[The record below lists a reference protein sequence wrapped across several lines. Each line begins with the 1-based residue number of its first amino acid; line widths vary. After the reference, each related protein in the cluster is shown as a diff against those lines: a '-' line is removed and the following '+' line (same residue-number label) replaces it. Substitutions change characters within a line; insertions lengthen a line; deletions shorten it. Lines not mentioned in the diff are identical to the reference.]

1 LFPPSGLEA
10 ILSSVLERRED
21 RARRP
26 GGHLPK
32 SPFSD
37 YSQIMKANQIEVVR
51 RFNRA
56 VTQRIGALDDAYL
69 SRGRSLGLSRLL
81 WEIESDGSEVRLLRA
96 RLGLDSGYFSRQLRR
111 LEADRLV
118 ITDPDDC
125 DRRVRKVRLTRK
137 GLAERAVLDS
147 SSNELAA
154 SILTPLTERQRDRLV
169 TAMADVERLI
179 LVSQVRVEIIDPR
192 DIDAR
197 YCLRSYFE
205 ELGNRFDTGFDPA
218 QSISASD
225 EEMTLPNGLLLVANL
240 LGAAVGCGALKLHID
255 TQIAEIKRMWVASDV
270 RGLGLGRRLL
280 ERLSAEAASRGMVI
294 LRLETNRSLSEAKHL
309 YERAGFVEV
318 EPFNNEPY
326 AHHWFQKDLRHI

>member
-1 LFPPSGLEA
+1 M
-10 ILSSVLERRED
+10 
-21 RARRP
+21 
-26 GGHLPK
+26 
-32 SPFSD
+32 PFSD
-37 YSQIMKANQIEVVR
+37 YSQRMKQKQIDFVR

-81 WEIESDGSEVRLLRA
+81 WEIEPAGSEVRLLRA

-111 LEADRLV
+111 LEAERLV
-118 ITDPDDC
+118 TTDPDDG
-125 DRRVRKVRLTRK
+125 DGRVRKVRLTRK
-137 GLAERAVLDS
+137 GLRERAVLDS

-154 SILTPLTERQRDRLV
+154 SILRPLTEPQRDRLV

-179 LVSQVRVEIIDPR
+179 LASEVRVEIIDPR
-192 DIDAR
+192 DSAAR

-205 ELGNRFDTGFDPA
+205 ELGRRFDTGFDPA
-218 QSISASD
+218 RSISASD
-225 EEMTLPNGLLLVANL
+225 EEMTLPKGLLLVANL
-240 LGAAVGCGALKLHID
+240 LGRAVGCGALKLHMD
-255 TQIAEIKRMWVASDV
+255 TQIAEVKRMWVAADV

-280 ERLSAEAASRGMVI
+280 ERLSAEAASRGMAM
-294 LRLETNRSLSEAKHL
+294 LRLETNRSLSEAKYL

-326 AHHWFQKDLRHI
+326 AHHWFQKDLRRT

>member
-1 LFPPSGLEA
+1 M
-10 ILSSVLERRED
+10 RE
-21 RARRP
+21 
-26 GGHLPK
+26 
-32 SPFSD
+32 
-37 YSQIMKANQIEVVR
+37 NQIDLVR

-81 WEIESDGSEVRLLRA
+81 WEIGPAGSEVGPLRA
-96 RLGLDSGYFSRQLRR
+96 RLGLDWGYFSRQLRR
-111 LEADRLV
+111 LEADELV
-118 ITDPDDC
+118 TTDPDDG
-125 DRRVRKVRLTRK
+125 DGRIRKVRLTRK

-154 SILTPLTERQRDRLV
+154 SILMPLTEPQRDRLV
-169 TAMADVERLI
+169 SAMADVERLV
-179 LVSQVRVEIIDPR
+179 LASQVQIEIIDPR

-205 ELGNRFDTGFDPA
+205 ELGRRFDTGFDPA

-240 LGAAVGCGALKLHID
+240 LGAPVGCGALKFHFD
-255 TQIAEIKRMWVASDV
+255 TQIAEVKRMWVASDV

-326 AHHWFQKDLRHI
+326 AHHWFQKDLRHK

>member
-1 LFPPSGLEA
+1 MTLFTADNPQQ
-10 ILSSVLERRED
+10 
-21 RARRP
+21 
-26 GGHLPK
+26 GHLSK
-32 SPFSD
+32 MPFSD
-37 YSQIMKANQIEVVR
+37 YSQRMKQNQIDLVR

-81 WEIESDGSEVRLLRA
+81 WEIEPAGSEVRLLRA

-118 ITDPDDC
+118 TTDPDDC
-125 DRRVRKVRLTRK
+125 DGRVRKVRLTRK

-179 LVSQVRVEIIDPR
+179 LASQVRVEIIDPR
-192 DIDAR
+192 DIDTR

-205 ELGNRFDTGFDPA
+205 ELGHRFDTGFDPA

-255 TQIAEIKRMWVASDV
+255 TQIAEVKRMWVAADV
-270 RGLGLGRRLL
+270 RGLELQRRLL
-280 ERLSAEAASRGMVI
+280 ERLSAEAASRGMLI
-294 LRLETNRSLSEAKHL
+294 LRLETNRSLFEAKHL
-309 YERAGFVEV
+309 YQRAGFVEV

-326 AHHWFQKDLRHI
+326 AHHWFEKDLRTSYLG